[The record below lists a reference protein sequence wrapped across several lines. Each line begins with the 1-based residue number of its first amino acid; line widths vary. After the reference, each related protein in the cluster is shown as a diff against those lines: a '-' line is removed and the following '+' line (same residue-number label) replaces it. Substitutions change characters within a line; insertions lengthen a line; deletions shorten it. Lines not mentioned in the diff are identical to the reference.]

1 MLTCVALCSVLQC
14 CIVCCSALQC
24 VCSYLHA
31 CSVQSKCAMM
41 QCGERLVRC
50 VAVFCNVL
58 QCACS
63 YSLSDYT
70 CRGVSACSRTLSFS
84 LALFSSLSQRISIS
98 LSEDLCL
105 SLLLARSATLSIALS
120 RTSPPSPFPSS
131 SYIVCAKLVQRRLL
145 YGVAAIGRLLKITY
159 LFCRT

>member
-63 YSLSDYT
+63 YSLSYYT
-70 CRGVSACSRTLSFS
+70 CRGVSACSRALSFS
-84 LALFSSLSQRISIS
+84 LALFSSLS
-98 LSEDLCL
+98 EDLCL
-105 SLLLARSATLSIALS
+105 SLRGSLSLSLARSLRDSFYRSLSHI
-120 RTSPPSPFPSS
+120 PPLPFPSS